1 MRRLPPLTALR
12 AFEAAGRHLSFS
24 QAADEL
30 NLTPSAI
37 SHQIKHLE
45 AHLGVALF
53 RRMHKRLSLTPAG
66 EIYLQPLTECFDRIE
81 TATARVA
88 EGAGS
93 GALNVSLTPTFA
105 LRWLVPRLAGFQARH
120 PDLEVRLS
128 MNQALVDFR
137 RDNVDMAIRYGN
149 GNWPGLVAVLVLR
162 EDLVPVCSPALAAG
176 DHPLQVP
183 DDLRHFTLLH
193 DLYRPDEWRMWLT
206 AAGAPGV
213 DPTRGLKFNSTTL
226 ALEAA
231 IEGLGVAIVNP
242 ALIERDR
249 KAGRLIVP
257 IDFQLPLASGHYIV
271 YPEEHRH
278 DPRIQAFQNW
288 LLDEMPSLEAAPP
301 AGGDAGAEP

>member
-24 QAADEL
+24 QGADEL

-81 TATARVA
+81 AATARVA

-149 GNWPGLVAVLVLR
+149 GDWPGLVAVLVLR

-278 DPRIQAFQNW
+278 DPRIQALQNW